1 MTNFRPVSV
10 LNTFSK
16 FYEKIVKDSLISKM
30 ERHFSPFI
38 SAYRKS
44 FSTEH
49 VLNTLLED
57 WRNKLDNNNVAGAF
71 STELS
76 KAFACIP
83 HDLLVTKLDAY
94 GFNRDTV
101 AYIYS
106 YLKNRKQFVRINGT
120 QSYFEDIISGVTQ
133 GLILGPVLYNLFFN
147 DFFYFILL
155 ATAHNFA
162 DDNTLACFSK
172 TIQELIGSLESECE
186 VALNWFNENKMIVNQ
201 GKFQAIIIDKRK
213 QDHTYEIFKIGSKE
227 IKVASQVKFLGIGI
241 DNKLNSKQHINRI

>member
-1 MTNFRPVSV
+1 
-10 LNTFSK
+10 
-16 FYEKIVKDSLISKM
+16 M
-30 ERHFSPFI
+30 EHHFSPFI

-106 YLKNRKQFVRINGT
+106 YLKNRKQCVGINGN
-120 QSYFEDIISGVTQ
+120 QIYFGDIISGVPQRSMLCPIT
-133 GLILGPVLYNLFFN
+133 YNLFLN
-147 DFFYFILL
+147 DFCYFILL
-155 ATAHNFA
+155 ATAHNIA
-162 DDNTLACFSK
+162 DDKTLACFSK
-172 TIQELIGSLESECE
+172 AIQELIRSLESECE
-186 VALNWFNENKMIVNQ
+186 VVLN
-201 GKFQAIIIDKRK
+201 
-213 QDHTYEIFKIGSKE
+213 
-227 IKVASQVKFLGIGI
+227 
-241 DNKLNSKQHINRI
+241 

>member
-1 MTNFRPVSV
+1 MGKHTGDKHSVTNFRPVSV

-49 VLNTLLED
+49 VLIRLLED
-57 WRNKLDNNNVAGAF
+57 WRNKLDNNNVVGAAV
-71 STELS
+71 TDLS
-76 KAFACIP
+76 KDFDFIP
-83 HDLLVTKLDAY
+83 HDLLVAKLDAY

-106 YLKNRKQFVRINGT
+106 YLKNRKQRVRINGT
-120 QSYFEDIISGVTQ
+120 QSYLGDVISADVPQ
-133 GLILGPVLYNLFFN
+133 GSILGPILYNLFFN
-147 DFFYFILL
+147 DFFYCIFL
-155 ATAHNFA
+155 ATGHNFT

-172 TIQELIGSLESECE
+172 TIQELIEPLES
-186 VALNWFNENKMIVNQ
+186 
-201 GKFQAIIIDKRK
+201 
-213 QDHTYEIFKIGSKE
+213 
-227 IKVASQVKFLGIGI
+227 
-241 DNKLNSKQHINRI
+241 

>member
-1 MTNFRPVSV
+1 MGKHTGDKHSVTNFRPVSV

-57 WRNKLDNNNVAGAF
+57 WRNKLDNNNAAGAF
-71 STELS
+71 STDLS
-76 KAFACIP
+76 KAFDCIP

-106 YLKNRKQFVRINGT
+106 YLKNRKQRVRINGT
-120 QSYFEDIISGVTQ
+120 QSYLGDVISADVPQ
-133 GLILGPVLYNLFFN
+133 GSILGPILYNLFFN
-147 DFFYFILL
+147 DFFYCIFL
-155 ATAHNFA
+155 ATGHNLA

-172 TIQELIGSLESECE
+172 TIQELIKSLES
-186 VALNWFNENKMIVNQ
+186 
-201 GKFQAIIIDKRK
+201 
-213 QDHTYEIFKIGSKE
+213 
-227 IKVASQVKFLGIGI
+227 
-241 DNKLNSKQHINRI
+241 

>member
-1 MTNFRPVSV
+1 MAKPDT
-10 LNTFSK
+10 
-16 FYEKIVKDSLISKM
+16 
-30 ERHFSPFI
+30 
-38 SAYRKS
+38 
-44 FSTEH
+44 
-49 VLNTLLED
+49 
-57 WRNKLDNNNVAGAF
+57 
-71 STELS
+71 
-76 KAFACIP
+76 
-83 HDLLVTKLDAY
+83 Y
-94 GFNRDTV
+94 GFNRDAV

-106 YLKNRKQFVRINGT
+106 YLKNRKQCIRINGT
-120 QSYFEDIISGVTQ
+120 QSYLGDIISGVPQ
-133 GLILGPVLYNLFFN
+133 GSILSPILYNLFFN

-241 DNKLNSKQHINRI
+241 DNKLNSKQHINRIWKSAAN

>member
-1 MTNFRPVSV
+1 MVN
-10 LNTFSK
+10 
-16 FYEKIVKDSLISKM
+16 
-30 ERHFSPFI
+30 SPFI
-38 SAYRKS
+38 SAHRKS
-44 FSTEH
+44 FSTER
-49 VLNTLLED
+49 VLTRFLKD
-57 WRNKLDNNNVAGAF
+57 WRNKSDNNNVAGAVL
-71 STELS
+71 TDLS
-76 KAFACIP
+76 KAFDCIP
-83 HDLLVTKLDAY
+83 HGGWWLNPLVAKLDAY

-172 TIQELIGSLESECE
+172 TIQ
-186 VALNWFNENKMIVNQ
+186 
-201 GKFQAIIIDKRK
+201 
-213 QDHTYEIFKIGSKE
+213 
-227 IKVASQVKFLGIGI
+227 
-241 DNKLNSKQHINRI
+241 